1 MQLISEEEWSV
12 KRTADTENVQK
23 GTAETRFNIKVVVHK
38 REIRGQIIKIFKE
51 PLRGKQLKKK
61 NQQMK

>member
-12 KRTADTENVQK
+12 KRTADTEN
-23 GTAETRFNIKVVVHK
+23 GTAETSFNTKVVVHK
-38 REIRGQIIKIFKE
+38 REIRGEIIKSFKE
-51 PLRGKQLKKK
+51 PLRGKHLKKK